1 MTAVIEEA
9 ASGLNPTGNRVLR
22 RLTHDRVAL
31 AGLAVAALFVIGAVA
46 APWLSDDPTATN
58 FQDRFASPSL
68 DHLLG
73 TDQLGRDQFSRIL
86 HGGRPSLG
94 MALAATAGVTV
105 LGIALGLLAAM
116 WGNKV
121 EAVIMRL
128 VDVLQSLPTL
138 ILALVIVGLLGQG
151 LRNLVITIILI
162 QWPQY
167 ARVVRG
173 MTLSLRERE
182 FVQSARAVGASRL
195 RIVARHVT
203 PNLLGPVVVLS
214 TIDMGRTL
222 LAVSSLSFLGFG
234 VAPPLPE
241 WGSMLAESRAFIDRA
256 PQLLAWPGLAITLV
270 VLAFNL
276 AGDGLRDALD
286 PRGADPTPGW
296 ERRRRVGGD
305 KKPAADRAVAVPDDS
320 ARKAA
325 EATPH

>member
-1 MTAVIEEA
+1 VTAVVVAEEVA
-9 ASGLNPTGNRVLR
+9 DLTPTGNRVWR
-22 RLTHDRVAL
+22 RVVKDRSAL
-31 AGLAVAALFVIGAVA
+31 CGFAVAALFVLGAVF
-46 APWLSDDPTATN
+46 APLLSADPTATDFTN
-58 FQDRFASPSL
+58 RFAGPST

-73 TDQLGRDQFSRIL
+73 TDQLGRDEFSRIL

-94 MALAATAGVTV
+94 MALAATVGVTS
-105 LGIALGLLAAM
+105 LGIVLGLLAAM

-173 MTLSLRERE
+173 MTLSLRERD
-182 FVQSARAVGASRL
+182 FVEAARAVGASRL

-203 PNLLGPVVVLS
+203 PNLLGPVIVLS

-222 LAVSSLSFLGFG
+222 LAVSGLSFLGFG
-234 VAPPLPE
+234 VAPPSPE
-241 WGSMLAESRAFIDRA
+241 WGSMLAESRAFIERA
-256 PQLLAWPGLAITLV
+256 PQLLGWPGLAITLV

-286 PRGADPTPGW
+286 PRGSEPTPGW
-296 ERRRRVGGD
+296 ERRRLLPAR
-305 KKPAADRAVAVPDDS
+305 PAAAP
-320 ARKAA
+320 AA
-325 EATPH
+325 AD